1 MPQPMGYTT
10 SGPVDPVAAANAQA
24 SGQNG
29 ASQGP
34 VAQEING
41 MVYYYDPN
49 TLPAMVTYP
58 QYPAAAPAYG
68 GPGVV
73 GMGGMMAPG
82 PDAFYYQ
89 PPQPGMVYY
98 AQ

>member
-1 MPQPMGYTT
+1 MSQPMAYTT
-10 SGPVDPVAAANAQA
+10 SGQVDPVTAANAQA
-24 SGQNG
+24 GQNG
-29 ASQGP
+29 GQQGP

-58 QYPAAAPAYG
+58 QYPAAGPSYG
-68 GPGVV
+68 APGVV

-89 PPQPGMVYY
+89 QPVQPGMVYY

>member
-1 MPQPMGYTT
+1 MSPAMAYTT
-10 SGPVDPVAAANAQA
+10 AGPVDPVAAANAQA
-24 SGQNG
+24 AGQNG
-29 ASQGP
+29 GQQGP

-58 QYPAAAPAYG
+58 QYPATGPTYGAP
-68 GPGVV
+68 
-73 GMGGMMAPG
+73 MGGMMVPG

-89 PPQPGMVYY
+89 QPVQPGMVYY

>member
-1 MPQPMGYTT
+1 MPQQMAYTT
-10 SGPVDPVAAANAQA
+10 SGQVDPVPAANSQAAA
-24 SGQNG
+24 QNG

-58 QYPAAAPAYG
+58 QYPAAGPTYGAP
-68 GPGVV
+68 V

-82 PDAFYYQ
+82 PDTFYYQ
-89 PPQPGMVYY
+89 QPQPGMVYY

>member
-10 SGPVDPVAAANAQA
+10 SAPVDPVTAANSQA
-24 SGQNG
+24 AGQNAG
-29 ASQGP
+29 QPGP

-58 QYPAAAPAYG
+58 QYPTPGPTYGAP
-68 GPGVV
+68 V

-89 PPQPGMVYY
+89 QTQPGMVYY